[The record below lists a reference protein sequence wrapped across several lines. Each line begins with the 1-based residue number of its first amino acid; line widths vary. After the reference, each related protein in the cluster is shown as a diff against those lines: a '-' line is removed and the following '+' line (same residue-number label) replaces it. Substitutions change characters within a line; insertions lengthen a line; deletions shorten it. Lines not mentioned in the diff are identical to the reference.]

1 MLPHITSEML
11 RDSVMLRAGREP
23 HDSWALPAFENWN
36 FWKKAENCKQQ
47 QKKWSHLLH
56 IQDGRFRVFPYH
68 FRKLWIK
75 EELWASESDRCMCE
89 IRDDQFSHTFP
100 FSDFI
105 SEIPLL
111 YIVSHCLPELLVTFF
126 SSSLIATDCISEIMI
141 IWNCSVEVRENES
154 YEPSDKPWLRS
165 TTETIQN
172 IFWPQIFDFLF
183 REVIKFLFEKLR
195 CFQWVSLY
203 IILRLRIKLEPP
215 HHSPE
220 SCHICTCWIWDCCHF
235 EINLFWNSDRYWESD
250 RNSIVRCSCLVY

>member
-1 MLPHITSEML
+1 MTSDFLLTSAIHFSTFSLNFGASLSVPLYAVVFIFWIDYWNIIFREMVYMLPHITSEML

-75 EELWASESDRCMCE
+75 EELWAYESDRCMCE

-111 YIVSHCLPELLVTFF
+111 YIVSL
-126 SSSLIATDCISEIMI
+126 
-141 IWNCSVEVRENES
+141 
-154 YEPSDKPWLRS
+154 
-165 TTETIQN
+165 
-172 IFWPQIFDFLF
+172 
-183 REVIKFLFEKLR
+183 
-195 CFQWVSLY
+195 
-203 IILRLRIKLEPP
+203 
-215 HHSPE
+215 
-220 SCHICTCWIWDCCHF
+220 
-235 EINLFWNSDRYWESD
+235 
-250 RNSIVRCSCLVY
+250 